1 MKTYKWL
8 RGLLKASAFTTVM
21 FIMQAC
27 YGTPNPKNLSLP
39 EDAEAMELTEES
51 DSIVQSDLQSAD
63 VEFADMQSENE

>member
-27 YGTPNPKNLSLP
+27 YGTPNPHHVNLP
-39 EDAEAMELTEES
+39 EEDEAMELTEES